1 MYCPLISY
9 GKPYETSA
17 SCMDKNCV
25 FMGTEKCLIK
35 EALELYILNQLI
47 EKDIKEA
54 RIEALKHYEPVNL
67 FDAFFNNK
75 KGEKTND

>member
-17 SCMDKNCV
+17 SCMDKNCT
-25 FMGTEKCLIK
+25 FMGAKKCLIK
-35 EALELYILNQLI
+35 EALELYILNQLM
-47 EKDIKEA
+47 EKDRKEA
-54 RIEALKHYEPVNL
+54 QIEALTHYEPVNL

-75 KGEKTND
+75 KGEENI

>member
-9 GKPYETSA
+9 EKSYETSA
-17 SCMDKNCV
+17 PCMNKNCV

-35 EALELYILNQLI
+35 EALELYISNQLMEKEIKI
-47 EKDIKEA
+47 ETLRRYA
-54 RIEALKHYEPVNL
+54 PVNL

-75 KGEKTND
+75 KGEENI